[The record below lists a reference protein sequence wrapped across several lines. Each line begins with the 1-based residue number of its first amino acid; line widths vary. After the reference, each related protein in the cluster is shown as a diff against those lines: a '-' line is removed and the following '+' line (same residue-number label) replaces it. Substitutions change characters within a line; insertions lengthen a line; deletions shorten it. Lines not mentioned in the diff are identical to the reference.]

1 MIFCTAVLGMAMEG
15 LAEDE
20 NAHLY
25 HQLLLIVLVEVLVVV
40 VVVVVVVARPVVD
53 GLVVEALVVVEV
65 LLVVVTGLHVVV
77 ASCGSPGGQASAPQV
92 SRLLALTSSVPS
104 ASCIQHESHS
114 P

>member
-1 MIFCTAVLGMAMEG
+1 MIFCTAVLGMAIEG
-15 LAEDE
+15 LAEGE
-20 NAHLY
+20 NVHLC

-40 VVVVVVVARPVVD
+40 VVVVVRPVVD
-53 GLVVEALVVVEV
+53 GLVVEALVVVEI